1 MSEMKTPLPPGVSR
15 SGPGSKKARRAGRP
29 LVIIDETGFMLQPTV
44 RRTWAPRGQT
54 PVHRSWDRHDRLSVT
69 GAITL
74 SPVQKRLGFYFSLS
88 RHNLTGDDLFAF
100 VQQLRGH
107 LRRPLLII
115 WDRFSGHKKAARL
128 LHNLYGKQIQVEE
141 LPAYAPALNVVDHAW
156 GHTKYGEMANF
167 IPRDLDDLADEVAV
181 SMLRKHQ
188 RPDLLRSFFKHA
200 RLDL

>member
-1 MSEMKTPLPPGVSR
+1 MKRPLRPGPKHN
-15 SGPGSKKARRAGRP
+15 GPHSKKARREGRT
-29 LVIIDETGFMLQPTV
+29 LVFIDETGFMLQPTV
-44 RRTWAPRGQT
+44 RRTWAPRGHT
-54 PVHRSWDRHDRLSVT
+54 PVHRSWNRHDRLSVT

-74 SPVQKRLGFYFSLS
+74 SPVQKRLGFYFSMRS
-88 RHNLTGDDLFAF
+88 ANLTGDDLFTF

-107 LRRPLLII
+107 LKRPLLVI
-115 WDRFSGHKKAARL
+115 WDCFSGHKKAARL
-128 LHNLYGKQIQVEE
+128 LHDLYGKQLHVEE
-141 LPAYAPALNVVDHAW
+141 LPSYAPELNVVDHAW

-188 RPDLLRSFFKHA
+188 RPDLLRSFFQHA